1 MKIWHWLRFA
11 IALWG
16 GKFFLFWYCRTGH
29 VRNDKPGMAAM
40 RLYGDFLRYVAKPKL
55 TIVVTGTNGK
65 TTISALIA
73 GVLRKE
79 GKSVSF
85 NDWGANHHAGVARC
99 LLDAVDFFNRPT
111 KDAVV
116 VELDELISPL
126 DLPALQPD
134 YVVISNLA
142 RDSMLRNAHP
152 AYIAGRLK
160 EALAGS
166 AHSVVIVN
174 GDDPLSCFLGE
185 GHRRLVFGVADQH
198 TDPLPA
204 RADDFSICPSC
215 GGKPVY
221 RYRNY
226 RQMGEFYCPQCGL
239 HAPRR
244 DYLVSEIDRASHRMT
259 LRDPEGTH
267 TYPMVSWSLHN
278 AYNLAP
284 VIALFRDMGVPAS
297 RLSRRLEGARV
308 LTSRES
314 FEMVG
319 GIKLITHIAKGQNP
333 TAVSTVFEFL
343 AKDPSR
349 KEIILILDEV
359 FDSPLKTETISWIYD
374 TDYEFLCQDCIQK
387 IVLGGA
393 RYLDHRLRLLLAG
406 VPAEKIVCLRQELD
420 TADYVDTTGIDKIY
434 ILHDV
439 NAISRGRKIRD
450 LVKSRIRAERGAGC
464 EN

>member
-1 MKIWHWLRFA
+1 M
-11 IALWG
+11 ALAPVCHRPVG
-16 GKFFLFWYCRTGH
+16 RQIFLFWYCRTGH

-99 LLDAVDFFNRPT
+99 LLDAVDLFNRPT

-174 GDDPLSCFLGE
+174 GDDPLSCFWGRVTGGWCLGW
-185 GHRRLVFGVADQH
+185 RISTQTLC
-198 TDPLPA
+198 LPGRTTFRFA
-204 RADDFSICPSC
+204 R
-215 GGKPVY
+215 
-221 RYRNY
+221 
-226 RQMGEFYCPQCGL
+226 
-239 HAPRR
+239 
-244 DYLVSEIDRASHRMT
+244 
-259 LRDPEGTH
+259 
-267 TYPMVSWSLHN
+267 
-278 AYNLAP
+278 
-284 VIALFRDMGVPAS
+284 PAVGS
-297 RLSRRLEGARV
+297 RCTG
-308 LTSRES
+308 
-314 FEMVG
+314 
-319 GIKLITHIAKGQNP
+319 
-333 TAVSTVFEFL
+333 
-343 AKDPSR
+343 
-349 KEIILILDEV
+349 
-359 FDSPLKTETISWIYD
+359 
-374 TDYEFLCQDCIQK
+374 
-387 IVLGGA
+387 
-393 RYLDHRLRLLLAG
+393 
-406 VPAEKIVCLRQELD
+406 
-420 TADYVDTTGIDKIY
+420 TGITARWGSSTAR
-434 ILHDV
+434 
-439 NAISRGRKIRD
+439 NAAYMPPGGTTWCRK
-450 LVKSRIRAERGAGC
+450 LTERATA
-464 EN
+464 

>member
-99 LLDAVDFFNRPT
+99 LLDAVDLFNRPT

-152 AYIAGRLK
+152 AYIAGRL
-160 EALAGS
+160 
-166 AHSVVIVN
+166 
-174 GDDPLSCFLGE
+174 
-185 GHRRLVFGVADQH
+185 
-198 TDPLPA
+198 
-204 RADDFSICPSC
+204 
-215 GGKPVY
+215 
-221 RYRNY
+221 
-226 RQMGEFYCPQCGL
+226 
-239 HAPRR
+239 
-244 DYLVSEIDRASHRMT
+244 
-259 LRDPEGTH
+259 
-267 TYPMVSWSLHN
+267 
-278 AYNLAP
+278 
-284 VIALFRDMGVPAS
+284 
-297 RLSRRLEGARV
+297 
-308 LTSRES
+308 
-314 FEMVG
+314 
-319 GIKLITHIAKGQNP
+319 
-333 TAVSTVFEFL
+333 
-343 AKDPSR
+343 
-349 KEIILILDEV
+349 
-359 FDSPLKTETISWIYD
+359 
-374 TDYEFLCQDCIQK
+374 
-387 IVLGGA
+387 
-393 RYLDHRLRLLLAG
+393 
-406 VPAEKIVCLRQELD
+406 
-420 TADYVDTTGIDKIY
+420 
-434 ILHDV
+434 
-439 NAISRGRKIRD
+439 
-450 LVKSRIRAERGAGC
+450 
-464 EN
+464 